1 MVVSLFI
8 AFLGPWVIFLV
19 DLPVLFPVNLVLIT
33 LDCLI
38 WVGDGTVMVSPLVL
52 VRVVIISFLPLFSIS
67 LVIRMERLLSFL
79 MAH

>member
-1 MVVSLFI
+1 MVVNFFT
-8 AFLGPWVIFLV
+8 AFSGLWVISLV
-19 DLPVLFPVNLVLIT
+19 GLLGLSIVNLVLTT

-38 WVGDGTVMVSPLVL
+38 WVGDGMVMVSLLAL